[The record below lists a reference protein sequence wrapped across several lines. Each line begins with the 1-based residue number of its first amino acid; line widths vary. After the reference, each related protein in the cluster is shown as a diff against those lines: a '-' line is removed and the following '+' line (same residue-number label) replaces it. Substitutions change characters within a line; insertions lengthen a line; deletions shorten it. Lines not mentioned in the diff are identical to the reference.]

1 MNRLLKNSLWV
12 LTCLLLCTCSSE
24 NEVLAT
30 SEDVRY
36 YVKYELEAYTY
47 HKNVPKKITFIT
59 DKGKETIELNDAK
72 THNWEGTYGPVSK
85 GFEAQIIG
93 ELTRDYNYEREF
105 HARIYVWREK
115 EPFVIKAE
123 GTGTSVNLT
132 YEIDF

>member
-1 MNRLLKNSLWV
+1 MNKLIKISFLILTSLM
-12 LTCLLLCTCSSE
+12 LCTCSSD
-24 NEVLAT
+24 NEELTA
-30 SEDVRY
+30 RY
-36 YVKYELEAYTY
+36 YVKYEVQAYTY

-105 HARIYVWREK
+105 HARIYVCRDK